1 MWKNSAS
8 LHSNMP
14 RIIDHDA
21 RRRQILEDSLHL
33 FSTES
38 YAGLGM
44 RYLAK
49 SLGVSTGTLYHYF
62 PNKPL
67 LFEAMLRYLAQDNV
81 AKAIGQLDPTMSPST
96 RLEVVQA
103 FMEFQADRIRR
114 VLWVAIDYRRTA
126 GESAEPLIN
135 EVLAVYRQALADQ
148 LADGDLDK
156 ADLLLNYVIGV
167 LVHSGLNPKT
177 GHLFS
182 DLGAILGAVR

>member
-1 MWKNSAS
+1 
-8 LHSNMP
+8 MP

-21 RRRQILEDSLHL
+21 RRRQILEDSLGL

-44 RYLAK
+44 RHLAK

-67 LFEAMLRYLAQDNV
+67 LFEAMLRHLAQDNV
-81 AKAIGQLDPTMSPST
+81 AKAIGQLDPAMSSET

-103 FMEFQADRIRR
+103 FMELQADRIRR

-135 EVLAVYRQALADQ
+135 EVLDVYRQALSDH
-148 LADGDLDK
+148 LADGDLAK

-177 GHLFS
+177 GPLFG

>member
-1 MWKNSAS
+1 
-8 LHSNMP
+8 MP

-21 RRRQILEDSLHL
+21 RRRQILEDSLGL
-33 FSTES
+33 FSTQS

-44 RYLAK
+44 PHLAK

-67 LFEAMLRYLAQDNV
+67 LFEAMLRHLAKDNV
-81 AKAIGQLDPTMSPST
+81 ATAIGQLDPLMNREM
-96 RLEVVQA
+96 RLAVVQA
-103 FMEFQADRIRR
+103 FMEAQSDRIRR

-126 GESAEPLIN
+126 GEAAEPLIN
-135 EVLAVYRQALADQ
+135 EVLSVYRQALADH
-148 LADGDLDK
+148 LAGGDLAK

-167 LVHSGLNPKT
+167 LVRSGLNSISEP
-177 GHLFS
+177 LFD